1 MQSDGMIKPVA
12 FKQDWRRISWFSIHS
27 ILDPYRNVVE
37 AIDPDVR
44 LVVVGGLAV
53 FGDVDIMQAMDD
65 EIQIIEGVG
74 FTKATDITY
83 DGVPE
88 AQQTVDELLAELQ
101 SCNQGAP
108 VPIEY
113 LFTLGDDRYF
123 DVLNRSLTFQ
133 KIVLSTFGETT
144 TMSN

>member
-1 MQSDGMIKPVA
+1 M
-12 FKQDWRRISWFSIHS
+12 
-27 ILDPYRNVVE
+27 
-37 AIDPDVR
+37 
-44 LVVVGGLAV
+44 VVGGLAV

-65 EIQIIEGVG
+65 EIQIIEGDG

-101 SCNQGAP
+101 SCNQGAQ
-108 VPIEY
+108 VPLEY

-133 KIVLSTFGETT
+133 KDRTIDLWGDYYDVELNEDGHRVNGAVAGSGPIITDPGNGGSEDTDTLLSLIHI
-144 TMSN
+144 